1 MVLRNVS
8 SLLCAPHWQTQK
20 RVPLLRTPLYWRTV
34 SDLQVVMTQILY
46 KSNRYILLRQKKII
60 ILNSQFSTL
69 NYLAKLQQKN
79 KTTKLFY
86 RFSIKTILFI
96 LSQTIFYLYIS
107 NLHSPNINLL
117 QNTTTPSTKDI
128 RNITIP

>member
-1 MVLRNVS
+1 MID
-8 SLLCAPHWQTQK
+8 
-20 RVPLLRTPLYWRTV
+20 Y
-34 SDLQVVMTQILY
+34 LY
-46 KSNRYILLRQKKII
+46 KSNRYILLRQKKRI

-107 NLHSPNINLL
+107 K
-117 QNTTTPSTKDI
+117 STLSKQQPYSY
-128 RNITIP
+128 T